1 MDHYRSHFLNAASRI
16 IGTANFPASNMP
28 AAIGAARRLSTDHE
42 YRVAAELW
50 RDNQYVGCVLR
61 GDPAVESEPGEG
73 ARVTIALPL
82 AAHENVDAKNANG
95 AESIR
100 AVA

>member
-1 MDHYRSHFLNAASRI
+1 MADAQRAQGGHGSLSQLFPQRGLAHYRYRELS
-16 IGTANFPASNMP
+16 
-28 AAIGAARRLSTDHE
+28 GA
-42 YRVAAELW
+42 
-50 RDNQYVGCVLR
+50 QYVGCVLR

-82 AAHENVDAKNANG
+82 AAHKNVDAKNANG